1 MILRKLILKVLTT
14 FVTVVLLTGCSE
26 SKAVNANFN
35 KTEPQIVA
43 LDVYKSPTCGC
54 CKKWVNH
61 IEEYGFQSKVYNV
74 SNISV
79 IKQQHGIAA
88 RYRSCHTAVSIDG
101 YIFEGHVPAKIIQ
114 QFLQEN
120 HSADVLGLSVPA
132 MPLGSPGMEVGDKF
146 MPYRVLLLKSDQ
158 SFDIYVEVQSYEQQ
172 F

>member
-1 MILRKLILKVLTT
+1 MILRKLILKVLATLVI
-14 FVTVVLLTGCSE
+14 VTLLTGFSHSE
-26 SKAVNANFN
+26 ATDSQFVNDND
-35 KTEPQIVA
+35 QIFV
-43 LDVYKSPTCGC
+43 LDVYKSPNCGC
-54 CKKWVNH
+54 CNKWINH
-61 IEEYGFQSKVYNV
+61 IEEHGFQSKVHNV
-74 SNISV
+74 SNISA
-79 IKQQHGIAA
+79 IKQLHGIAT
-88 RYRSCHTAVSIDG
+88 RYRSCHTAVSKDG